1 MQGAFAHPTSI
12 PRVRVVKLG
21 EPHFDDGK
29 RYVVRANH
37 PTEAQSDATYMR
49 RFCFGFSFGKN
60 YGFGS
65 ILGLMY
71 MGMTLAVSLAD
82 YANAA
87 GAFPT
92 GYEVLENSL
101 YLKRIVSSLWF
112 YPPFLW
118 LAVQN
123 VIIAVT
129 SQAMNVR
136 RNLRTALALST
147 VHTLAHLALVFALR
161 KVSDAAWAQ
170 AMYSA
175 SGDRNVDFAND
186 VLFTFLSNSSMFFLG
201 YFLGELDWF
210 YALQGKIEGG
220 RGRRTDEGRNVT
232 TTRAGTYVITVYLF
246 VAAFGLRT
254 YYNEPMSTIEMQDW
268 KGFLRLRFDQRTGAV
283 ELFSIAVVKTPRA
296 WREGKGERG
305 FVGE

>member
-1 MQGAFAHPTSI
+1 M
-12 PRVRVVKLG
+12 
-21 EPHFDDGK
+21 
-29 RYVVRANH
+29 VRANH

-210 YALQGKIEGG
+210 YALKGKIEGG

-232 TTRAGTYVITVYLF
+232 TTTTTTRANTRRDLRDYGVSLRRGVRASHLLQRAD
-246 VAAFGLRT
+246 VDDRDAGLEGVPEASLRAADRGR
-254 YYNEPMSTIEMQDW
+254 
-268 KGFLRLRFDQRTGAV
+268 GALLDRGGEDAASV
-283 ELFSIAVVKTPRA
+283 EGG
-296 WREGKGERG
+296 EGGEGIRG
-305 FVGE
+305 